1 MMQKPS
7 DVSGSGIDKAPCKT
21 LAEKIADTLTEI
33 AKRSERAG
41 NNSGD
46 TRAKRESSD

>member
-7 DVSGSGIDKAPCKT
+7 DWPGSGIDKAPCKT

-33 AKRSERAG
+33 AKRSEKAG
-41 NNSGD
+41 NNSGE
-46 TRAKRESSD
+46 TRVNRESLG